1 MSQNLVRLGI
11 VLLIVA
17 LWTENLEISFLV
29 SIGVLFLN
37 FSTKLSKETFTITSI
52 LFGLLGIG
60 LLSLF
65 TFDGGIY
72 DFVKDFVYFLR
83 PITVLLAVYFSVK
96 NLEKKT
102 DFFNLLVLTGFAF
115 AFIHIVHISVEII
128 GMRPNVEKFRNK
140 FGRFNHVEMLALFSV
155 ICVKG
160 IPVKKTRLKVLYQFF
175 VLCLTISFLLYFS
188 RTMMVVLVLMVLG
201 YYGYLKLNAR
211 GAIALFGMFVMGGL
225 FILFLSQYEPTET
238 KDPGL
243 ISTFLTKMKNSYTET
258 LEPIKFDKN
267 QLDRRELWPRWRAY
281 EASLVWNE
289 VNEEKS
295 WFTGKGFGS
304 TVDVGFDI
312 FLQGEEIRHLPTV
325 HNGVAYVYMKTGLI
339 GLLVYLSMIGMLYM
353 QYYKEESI
361 GNNVSFNRLLVGCA
375 FYIFASSLVVTGIFK
390 PYDMATFLIG
400 GILALKQYNDFE
412 NRNIRDEGNS

>member
-1 MSQNLVRLGI
+1 MSQNLIRTGI

-29 SIGVLFLN
+29 SAGVMLLN
-37 FSTKLSKETFTITSI
+37 FGSRFSKEVFTITSI
-52 LFGLLGIG
+52 LFGLMCIG
-60 LLSLF
+60 FLSLF
-65 TFDGGIY
+65 TFDGGVY

-83 PITVLLAVYFSVK
+83 PITILLAVYFSVK

-102 DFFNLLVLTGFAF
+102 DFFNIVVLAGFAF
-115 AFIHIVHISVEII
+115 ALIHMVHIGVEII
-128 GMRPNVEKFRNK
+128 GMKPGVDKFRNK
-140 FGRFNHVEMLALFSV
+140 FGRFNHVEMLALFAI
-155 ICVKG
+155 ICVRG
-160 IPVKKTRLKVLYQFF
+160 LPVKKTRFKVLYQFF
-175 VLCLTISFLLYFS
+175 VVLLAVSFLLYFS
-188 RTMMVVLVLMVLG
+188 RTMMIVLVLMILA

-211 GAIALFGMFVMGGL
+211 GAVALFGMLLTGGL
-225 FILFLSQYEPTET
+225 FILFLSQYEPSENKNPT
-238 KDPGL
+238 L
-243 ISTFLTKMKNSYTET
+243 ISTFLSKMKNSYTET

-267 QLDRRELWPRWRAY
+267 KLDRRELWPRWRAY

-295 WFTGKGFGS
+295 WLTGKGFGS
-304 TVDVGFDI
+304 TVDVGFEI
-312 FLQGEEIRHLPTV
+312 KLQGEDIQHLPTV
-325 HNGVAYVYMKTGLI
+325 HNGIAYVYMKTGLI

-353 QYYKEESI
+353 QYYNRQIVRDK
-361 GNNVSFNRLLVGCA
+361 VSFNRLLVACS

-400 GILALKQYNDFE
+400 GILALKQFSDFE

>member
-1 MSQNLVRLGI
+1 MSQNLIRTGI

-29 SIGVLFLN
+29 SAGVLLFN
-37 FSTKLSKETFTITSI
+37 FGSRFSKEVFTITSI
-52 LFGLLGIG
+52 LFGLMCIG
-60 LLSLF
+60 FLSLF
-65 TFDGGIY
+65 TFDGGVY

-83 PITVLLAVYFSVK
+83 PITILLAVYFSVK

-102 DFFNLLVLTGFAF
+102 DFFNIVVLAGFSF
-115 AFIHIVHISVEII
+115 ALIHMVHIGVEII
-128 GMRPNVEKFRNK
+128 GMKPGVDKFRNK
-140 FGRFNHVEMLALFSV
+140 FGRFNHVEMLALFAI
-155 ICVKG
+155 ICVRG
-160 IPVKKTRLKVLYQFF
+160 LPVKKTRFKVLYQFF
-175 VLCLTISFLLYFS
+175 VILLAVSFLLYFS
-188 RTMMVVLVLMVLG
+188 RTMMIVLVLMVLA

-211 GAIALFGMFVMGGL
+211 GAVALFGMLVTGGL
-225 FILFLSQYEPTET
+225 FILFLSQYEPSET
-238 KDPGL
+238 KNPTL

-267 QLDRRELWPRWRAY
+267 KLDRRELWPRWRAY

-295 WFTGKGFGS
+295 WLTGKGFGS

-312 FLQGEEIRHLPTV
+312 MLQGEEIRHLPTV

-353 QYYKEESI
+353 QYYNRQIER
-361 GNNVSFNRLLVGCA
+361 NRVSFNRLLVACS

-400 GILALKQYNDFE
+400 GILALKQFSDFE